1 MELDPIR
8 MCELL
13 VGLPDIEV
21 IGVGQPEPG
30 ELVVLISPWEDRPA
44 CGRCSTRAWVKDRR
58 EVDLVDLPAFGQTV
72 ILRVIRTRWSCP
84 RFRCGVGSWTVEHTG
99 IAPAGHRLTTRAARW
114 VTEQVGRRGRTVN
127 EIAVELGTDWHTIN
141 TAVMAYGG
149 ALLEVDVDRIGIVH
163 ALSLDETLVVRRGE
177 RRRQEW
183 STQIVDARTGTLLD
197 IVEGR
202 DSSRPAAWLAARP
215 DAWLGRVQWGVMDLS
230 GPYRAV
236 FDTMLPDAG
245 QVADPFH
252 VIKHA
257 NAKLDECRRRV
268 QNETLGH
275 RGRSA
280 DPLYRCRKLM
290 LMAEE
295 RVDLGGQQK
304 LQGPLRA
311 GDPHG
316 EVAYTWHA
324 KEAVRFFYDIPNP
337 VHATRYLDELATDLQ
352 DDTFPIEVR
361 SLGRT
366 LTRWFSQIVNWHR
379 ARASNG
385 PIEAINN
392 LIKRVK
398 RVAFGFR
405 RFDHYRIRSL
415 LYAGRPDWTLLETIT
430 PKPH

>member
-1 MELDPIR
+1 VELDPTR
-8 MCELL
+8 MCQLL
-13 VGLPDIEV
+13 VGLPDVEV
-21 IGVGQPEPG
+21 LGVAQPEPG
-30 ELVVLISPWEDRPA
+30 ELVVMIEQREDRPS
-44 CGRCSTRAWVKDRR
+44 CGRCGSSAWVKDHR

-72 ILRVIRTRWSCP
+72 LLRVLRTRWSCP
-84 RFRCGVGSWTVEHTG
+84 RFKCGVGSWSIEHLG

-114 VTEQVGRRGRTVN
+114 VTEQVGRCGRTVN
-127 EIAVELGTDWHTIN
+127 EIAVELGADWHTIN
-141 TAVMAYGG
+141 TAVITYGN
-149 ALLEVDVDRIGIVH
+149 ALLEADVDRIGVVH
-163 ALSLDETLVVRRGE
+163 ALSLDETLVVRRGQ

-183 STQIVDARTGTLLD
+183 STQIVDARSGTLLD

-202 DSSRPAAWLAARP
+202 DSTRPAQWLDARP
-215 DAWLGRVQWGVMDLS
+215 DEWLGRVQWGVMDLS
-230 GPYRAV
+230 GPYKSV

-257 NAKLDECRRRV
+257 NTKLDECRRRV

-275 RGRSA
+275 RGRKA

-295 RVDLGGQQK
+295 RVDIGGQHK
-304 LQGPLRA
+304 LQGLLRA

-316 EVAYTWHA
+316 EVAYAWHA

-337 VHATRYLDELATDLQ
+337 DHATRYLSELASDLQ

-366 LTRWFSQIVNWHR
+366 LQRWFSQICNWHR

-385 PIEAINN
+385 PIKAINN

-405 RFDHYRIRSL
+405 RFDHYRIRAL
-415 LYAGRPDWTLLETIT
+415 LYAGRPDWSLLDTIT
-430 PKPH
+430 PH